1 MSSTKRLQRDYR
13 KDDLKMLQQAQVF
26 HDMFVEHE
34 SEFVARFPGFAP
46 PFASEMQTAID
57 DADALPLDS
66 GEAGWIWVA
75 TEELQAEM
83 ETARKALQTLFAYV
97 GIAFDTNRTVLKA
110 FGKSDYSQL
119 RGNYLRMMD
128 LLDKAH
134 RQAEAAEY
142 KAALIA
148 AGFTQADIDGLQAT
162 KTTIGLLCVKQEDA
176 KTQRVL
182 ATEKRVE
189 TYNMVWGLMEK
200 ISAASRVAFADSPAM
215 LRTFMLYPRG

>member
-13 KDDLKMLQQAQVF
+13 KDDLRMLQQAQVF

-75 TEELQAEM
+75 TEDLQTEM
-83 ETARKALQTLFAYV
+83 ESARKALQTLFAYV
-97 GIAFDTNRTVLKA
+97 SIVFDGNRTVLKA

-119 RGNYLRMMD
+119 RGNYLRTMD
-128 LLDKAH
+128 LLDKTY
-134 RQAEAAEY
+134 RQAELSEN
-142 KAALIA
+142 KPALIA
-148 AGFTQADIDGLQAT
+148 AGYTQADIDGLLAV
-162 KTTIGLLCVKQEDA
+162 KTSIGQLYAKQEDA
-176 KTQRVL
+176 KSQRVKK
-182 ATEKRVE
+182 TEERV
-189 TYNMVWGLMEK
+189 TAYNKVWGFMEK
-200 ISAASRVAFADSPAM
+200 ISAASRVAFVDSPAM
-215 LRTFMLYPRG
+215 LRIFMLYPRG